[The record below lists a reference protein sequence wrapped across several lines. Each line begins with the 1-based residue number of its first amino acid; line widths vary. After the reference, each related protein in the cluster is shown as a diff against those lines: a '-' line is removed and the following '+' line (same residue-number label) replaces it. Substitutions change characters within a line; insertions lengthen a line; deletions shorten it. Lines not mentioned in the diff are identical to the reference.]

1 MDYYIT
7 RVVVQ
12 KSLPVA
18 ALRFDAGSLALN
30 LVATVGRRY
39 GESIE
44 RLDSPARLHAWLAGI
59 GVPYRRASEDDLGT
73 LRELREHLEIVF
85 RSAVAAQRPPRASVE
100 YVNAVGAL
108 APPALRTTG
117 TGLDLNASASLAFD
131 SIRALIAQDAI
142 RILAGDERRGLRAC
156 AADDC
161 RMLYLSQGRRDRRWC
176 SSERCGNRRRVAA
189 HRARAA
195 GQPTARP

>member
-1 MDYYIT
+1 
-7 RVVVQ
+7 VVQ
-12 KSLPVA
+12 TSSLPVA

-44 RLDSPARLHAWLAGI
+44 RLDSLARLQAWLAGI
-59 GVPYRRASEDDLGT
+59 GVPYARASEDDLAT
-73 LRELREHLEIVF
+73 LRELREQLEIVF
-85 RSAVAAQRPPRASVE
+85 RSAVASQRPPRTSLE

-108 APPALRTTG
+108 APPALRTAG
-117 TGLDLNASASLAFD
+117 TGLDLNASASSAFD

-142 RILAGDERRGLRAC
+142 RILAGDERRNLRAC

-161 RMLYLSQGRRDRRWC
+161 RMLYLAHGRRDRRWC